1 MQNDSC
7 LKIGGLYQAT
17 IMYGLVSI
25 FKNNFV
31 NLVSNLDIRG
41 PEPKQLDPDMLIN
54 VMLAFEKRSNE
65 FISSVN

>member
-1 MQNDSC
+1 MQKDSC
-7 LKIGGLYQAT
+7 LKIAGLYHAT
-17 IMYGLVSI
+17 IIYDLVSI
-25 FKNNFV
+25 LKNNFV
-31 NLVSNLDIRG
+31 NLVSNLDIRD